1 MKIDQCVREDG
12 WRGRAAH
19 EVCREIHCD
28 SRRKVC
34 CGQPRVVK
42 IISLTLQFCAEPA
55 APAAAAA
62 AVAAADVGLQHM
74 VTRRYNK
81 IWVEHKKAMMKG
93 GGRSAAAKMFIARME
108 SKQWIREWV

>member
-1 MKIDQCVREDG
+1 MKIHPCLSEDG
-12 WRGRAAH
+12 WKGRAAQ
-19 EVCREIHCD
+19 EACREIYCD

-55 APAAAAA
+55 AAAAAA
-62 AVAAADVGLQHM
+62 AAAADVGLQHM
-74 VTRRYNK
+74 VTKRYNK

-93 GGRSAAAKMFIARME
+93 GGRSAAAKIFIARME